1 MKATDKYRVKYASIT
16 RTPAGHDDIYRL
28 CDTVERLTQVIE
40 DAILYLDGPEDKFFR
55 AQKLRDRM
63 NMILLGL

>member
-1 MKATDKYRVKYASIT
+1 VKYASIT

-40 DAILYLDGPEDKFFR
+40 DAILYLGAADKFFR
-55 AQKLRDRM
+55 DQKLRDKM
-63 NMILLGL
+63 NIILMGL